1 MESDLNKFDVEGF
14 VENIKWRKQE
24 KVPMEERVKWERR
37 RRDQREIFCYFKVL
51 RVESPEKIQINE
63 YRWK

>member
-24 KVPMEERVKWERR
+24 KVPMEERVK
-37 RRDQREIFCYFKVL
+37 
-51 RVESPEKIQINE
+51 
-63 YRWK
+63 